1 MGRPRYHQPKDCAQV
16 TASIAV
22 QVFLHDPLLQW
33 QLSPSKVAKTRAP
46 RGRLAART
54 TELDSDSEED
64 DGNPADEHMAPIP
77 NIDARHAISRVS
89 VKLRGLDFQEGEA
102 LSVEGTVDQLIQRA
116 TDPVLL
122 SHHYAGWAPWL

>member
-1 MGRPRYHQPKDCAQV
+1 MG
-16 TASIAV
+16 V

-46 RGRLAART
+46 RGRLAMRSA
-54 TELDSDSEED
+54 EADSDNDED
-64 DGNPADEHMAPIP
+64 GGNLANEHVPPML
-77 NIDARHAISRVS
+77 NMDARHAISRVS